1 MNINIIR
8 LTNNHTEYIKL
19 ISEWYFL
26 EWGIEKIQTINN
38 FNNILNSEDQFQLL
52 LLGDNIPL
60 ATAGLYHEVGLT
72 KKNPSYKIYKNWLA
86 LVYTVPSQRGK
97 GLGKLICKEIEKVS
111 KQNKITN
118 LYLFTDNAENLYK
131 RMNWEILERISY
143 GERNI
148 VIMNKELSD

>member
-72 KKNPSYKIYKNWLA
+72 KKNPSYKIYNNSLA
-86 LVYTVPSQRGK
+86 LVYTIPSQRGK

-118 LYLFTDNAENLYK
+118 LYLFTDIAENLYK
-131 RMNWEILERISY
+131 RMNWKILERISY
-143 GERNI
+143 GEPYI
-148 VIMNKELSD
+148 VIMNK